1 MMMTRT
7 LFDKSRPGA
16 PAFELPAGG
25 PQGSS
30 RISAEKRRREPVGL
44 PELGELEVLR
54 HYVGLS
60 KLNHSIAAGFY
71 PLGSCTM
78 KYNPVLNEQL
88 AGLPGFAGCHP
99 QQAQSTVQGNLELMW
114 ELEKLLC
121 AITGM
126 AAFTLQPA
134 AGAQGEFVGLS
145 VANRYHAERGE
156 KRPLVLIPDSAHGTN
171 PASVSMVGLTAKT
184 VKSNERGLLDLA
196 AFAADLDER
205 VACVMLTNPNTL
217 GLFEEDVLALAEK
230 VHAAGALLYMDG
242 ANMNALL
249 GRVRP
254 GDIGFDMMHLNL
266 HKTFSTPH
274 GGGGPGS
281 GPLGVRRDLTR
292 YLPGLRVIRDGD
304 TFSLE
309 RQDGSIGDVHAWHG
323 NFGMLLRAL
332 AYILRNGSDG
342 LAGVSAGAVLNANY
356 LQARLRGKLELP
368 HDRLCMHEFVASGTP
383 LKKYGLRTLDFAKR
397 LLDFGVHAPTIYF
410 PLIVPEALMIEP
422 TETESKETLDGFVDI
437 VSRILVEAQENPSL
451 LKTAPH
457 TTPVGRLDEA
467 KAAKILQVIHVSPAC
482 PEEVQANS
490 ESPEGAAF

>member
-1 MMMTRT
+1 MSGT
-7 LFDKSRPGA
+7 LFEKSRPGA
-16 PAFELPAGG
+16 PSFELPAGG
-25 PQGSS
+25 PRGGS
-30 RISAEKRRREPVGL
+30 RIAAAKRRRDAIGL
-44 PELGELEVLR
+44 PELGELEVMR

-60 KLNHSIAAGFY
+60 KLNHSIATGFY

-121 AITGM
+121 GITGM

-145 VANRYHAERGE
+145 IAARYHADRGDR
-156 KRPLVLIPDSAHGTN
+156 RPLVLIPDSAHGTN
-171 PASVSMVGLTAKT
+171 PASASMVGLEACT
-184 VKSNERGLLDLA
+184 VPSNDRGLVDLESIGA
-196 AFAADLDER
+196 ALSEEVAA
-205 VACVMLTNPNTL
+205 VMLTNPNTL
-217 GLFEEDVLALAEK
+217 GLFEEDILAIAEK

-249 GRVRP
+249 GLVRP
-254 GDIGFDMMHLNL
+254 GEIGFDMMHLNL

-274 GGGGPGS
+274 GGGGPGA
-281 GPLGVRRDLTR
+281 GPLGVREDLAR
-292 YLPGLRVIRDGD
+292 YLPGPRISREKQGFVMGRA
-304 TFSLE
+304 E
-309 RQDGSIGDVHAWHG
+309 NSIGDVHAWHG

-356 LQARLRGKLELP
+356 LQTRLRDKLELP
-368 HDRLCMHEFVASGTP
+368 YDRICMHEFVASGRP
-383 LKKYGLRTLDFAKR
+383 FKKLGLRTLDFAKR

-422 TETESKETLDGFVDI
+422 TETESKETLDAFVDI
-437 VSRILVEAQENPSL
+437 VARILEEAREDPSL

-457 TTPVGRLDEA
+457 NTPVGRLDEA
-467 KAAKILQVIHVSPAC
+467 KAAKILQVIQAFPARS
-482 PEEVQANS
+482 EEARA
-490 ESPEGAAF
+490 EKPEGASS